1 INVCFSLQE
10 ASWRCSVCRRKMA
23 SRVFLP
29 PQESTDSILEIPV
42 LETLQR
48 RHSDVKLGSTQCLG
62 VSNGTALAPPR
73 SPELRRHSDVSPAS
87 LKELEKLKGTNASD
101 TEWKKGHSACPSR
114 SSSPPRRMELET
126 AASRI
131 ASRRPSMR
139 MTRQRSYDDEIKS
152 VNNEP
157 SKIEPILGLPAPMP
171 RRKSAYD
178 VYAPGVLAS
187 ALQNAQLKEPDAPG
201 SRRPSFKIPVADNN
215 YDNEECPSPDH
226 INQAV
231 LTVDED
237 RKTRRRGSQL
247 PDISALRGN
256 QNPNQMQMP
265 VYQCPALEDLEAPRR
280 QTSLDGEAI
289 KIVIHDVDSGPLCAS
304 KRRVILQKDP
314 ADKAHRTRGFGMRV
328 VGGKT
333 GTDGRLFAYIVW
345 TVPGGPAEKGGL
357 QQGDKILEWC
367 GTSLVD
373 RSFEEVCAIMDRTG
387 EVIEL
392 LVEHA
397 SDLQIGFDMMEDG
410 APGPN
415 NQMKCNSDM
424 SNLGFASENESAA
437 DKSPSSPTRRKLPK
451 TPEQLAREKQVSGR
465 VQIQVWYH
473 GDRSELV
480 VSLMAADDLPPR
492 DESMGYGGF
501 PEAYASIKVMPKT
514 NETHVMQT
522 EVSSP
527 SCNPIWNATITF
539 RGISSDTLFD
549 RYIEVILYDLLPQSE
564 PIFLGECNVMLQ
576 KAFLDDVAV
585 WYRLEDPKQLRGAPT
600 SKMNWSS
607 PRNSISGDV
616 TKLIRGSDYRF
627 QRSVSDDVDSI
638 GDGSSLLHPD
648 HAWAFSRRGSS
659 QSETLEIETYQ
670 LGKDFSKSL
679 PGSRRSSFQ
688 DQEKCKSGE
697 IAQSFAHS
705 RERRRSSVAKRNP
718 DELRRAF
725 NQSRGEF
732 IRTMSLSRELERKNS
747 IKNFNQSL
755 SERNSEQ
762 IERMISTIRVKSDS
776 SKELQ
781 IDANA
786 SSYISSLGPGQI
798 LPKGINSSLRC
809 VGELN
814 LAVSLEKAV
823 LELKVLGARNLIP
836 DDSEAI
842 PDTYVK
848 CYLKDG
854 DRLRHKKKTR
864 VVKYCLEPQYNQVL
878 KYSASELFGRTLLV
892 TVWQKSTGFEHN
904 QSIGGAE
911 LFFNTYKMKA
921 PVQGWYP
928 LFPSQHILSNPND
941 SP

>member
-1 INVCFSLQE
+1 
-10 ASWRCSVCRRKMA
+10 
-23 SRVFLP
+23 
-29 PQESTDSILEIPV
+29 
-42 LETLQR
+42 
-48 RHSDVKLGSTQCLG
+48 
-62 VSNGTALAPPR
+62 
-73 SPELRRHSDVSPAS
+73 
-87 LKELEKLKGTNASD
+87 
-101 TEWKKGHSACPSR
+101 
-114 SSSPPRRMELET
+114 
-126 AASRI
+126 
-131 ASRRPSMR
+131 
-139 MTRQRSYDDEIKS
+139 
-152 VNNEP
+152 
-157 SKIEPILGLPAPMP
+157 
-171 RRKSAYD
+171 
-178 VYAPGVLAS
+178 
-187 ALQNAQLKEPDAPG
+187 
-201 SRRPSFKIPVADNN
+201 
-215 YDNEECPSPDH
+215 
-226 INQAV
+226 
-231 LTVDED
+231 
-237 RKTRRRGSQL
+237 
-247 PDISALRGN
+247 
-256 QNPNQMQMP
+256 MQMP

-616 TKLIRGSDYRF
+616 TKLIR
-627 QRSVSDDVDSI
+627 
-638 GDGSSLLHPD
+638 
-648 HAWAFSRRGSS
+648 
-659 QSETLEIETYQ
+659 
-670 LGKDFSKSL
+670 
-679 PGSRRSSFQ
+679 
-688 DQEKCKSGE
+688 
-697 IAQSFAHS
+697 
-705 RERRRSSVAKRNP
+705 

-848 CYLKDG
+848 
-854 DRLRHKKKTR
+854 
-864 VVKYCLEPQYNQVL
+864 
-878 KYSASELFGRTLLV
+878 AAI
-892 TVWQKSTGFEHN
+892 
-904 QSIGGAE
+904 QSSVE
-911 LFFNTYKMKA
+911 
-921 PVQGWYP
+921 
-928 LFPSQHILSNPND
+928 ILGI
-941 SP
+941 